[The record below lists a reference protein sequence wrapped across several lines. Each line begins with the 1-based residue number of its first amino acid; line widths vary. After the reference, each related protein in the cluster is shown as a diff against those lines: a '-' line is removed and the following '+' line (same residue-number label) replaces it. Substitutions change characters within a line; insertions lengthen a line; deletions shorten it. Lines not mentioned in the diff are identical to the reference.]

1 MLELQGFVNC
11 DISVMTEDGRLT
23 TTDFSINVNEAA
35 CSDGDISDDDDYD
48 ILNEKGN
55 EGVLVNIPH
64 TNKVLPLQYFDEKDF
79 QFVSSYKKI
88 NIYDEILLNPPTV
101 KIAGKELEVKLNPKE
116 QSYRLKADRIVL
128 FCFLS

>member
-1 MLELQGFVNC
+1 MEN
-11 DISVMTEDGRLT
+11 
-23 TTDFSINVNEAA
+23 INFNWMFY
-35 CSDGDISDDDDYD
+35 DYD

-88 NIYDEILLNPPTV
+88 INIDKKETRMLLPI
-101 KIAGKELEVKLNPKE
+101 KK
-116 QSYRLKADRIVL
+116 
-128 FCFLS
+128 